1 MGFLNVN
8 THTILP
14 FILNFN
20 RKMKKYAHFFKNIQK
35 YVDKY
40 SSGLYNYAK
49 MVGGTKYD

>member
-1 MGFLNVN
+1 MGFLDVN

-14 FILNFN
+14 IFMNFN
-20 RKMKKYAHFFKNIQK
+20 RKMKKYAHFFKIIQK

-40 SSGLYNYAK
+40 SNEMYNYAK